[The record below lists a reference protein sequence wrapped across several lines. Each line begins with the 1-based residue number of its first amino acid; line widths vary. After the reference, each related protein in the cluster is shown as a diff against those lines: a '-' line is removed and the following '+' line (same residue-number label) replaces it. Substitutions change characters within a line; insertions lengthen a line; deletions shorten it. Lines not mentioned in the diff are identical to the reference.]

1 MPRSGVDDSLPAP
14 TVDSGRRKRWPRTFD
29 TVPADVLGIDKRAY
43 VQRFSLLALG
53 VTHDF
58 VSAPRTP
65 DPSRPRATRWRAGDN
80 VSTTGRGGSPP
91 PPFGRPAPGG
101 AGAGGAPR
109 GPGKRRRGGG
119 GGGGRPRA

>member
-80 VSTTGRGGSPP
+80 VSTTGRGGTL
-91 PPFGRPAPGG
+91 PATVFTAARGG
-101 AGAGGAPR
+101 ATRTTRTPASTSARQGIG
-109 GPGKRRRGGG
+109 RRGTGQC
-119 GGGGRPRA
+119 